1 MPLLEMTGICKNFP
15 GVTALDD
22 VCRTL
27 DSGEVLA
34 LLGENG
40 ARKSTLVKILS
51 GVYTMDKGQ
60 IKINGDIVD
69 IRNVWDAMKLG
80 IGIIHQ
86 ELNLIPDLTVYE
98 NIFLGREKRN
108 SVTKRIDKS

>member
-1 MPLLEMTGICKNFP
+1 MCSSGPYWRIHALLQHHPQIRGGLLNATSRNEGICKEFP

-22 VCRTL
+22 VCLTL

-40 ARKSTLVKILS
+40 AGKSTLVKILS

-60 IKINGDIVD
+60 IKIN
-69 IRNVWDAMKLG
+69 
-80 IGIIHQ
+80 
-86 ELNLIPDLTVYE
+86 
-98 NIFLGREKRN
+98 
-108 SVTKRIDKS
+108 VTSWTSEMYGMHEAWHRHNTSGVEPHT

>member
-1 MPLLEMTGICKNFP
+1 
-15 GVTALDD
+15 
-22 VCRTL
+22 
-27 DSGEVLA
+27 
-34 LLGENG
+34 
-40 ARKSTLVKILS
+40 VKILS

-108 SVTKRIDKS
+108 SITKRIDKSYLKQESKKLLNRLGVDIDVEELSKRLVLQSSKW